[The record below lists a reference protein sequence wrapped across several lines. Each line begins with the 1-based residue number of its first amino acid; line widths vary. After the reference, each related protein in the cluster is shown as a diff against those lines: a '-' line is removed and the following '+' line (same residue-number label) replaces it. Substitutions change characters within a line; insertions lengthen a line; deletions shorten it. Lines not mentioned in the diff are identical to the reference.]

1 MQPNMDYKLASLLK
15 DERIYI
21 KPLLRA
27 FIIAGLFIVL
37 SIFYIFISGQIAYQ
51 SADSATNLHKY
62 ESIKGII
69 YVSVTGLIIFFILFF
84 SFRKIGNYA
93 QTILNNNKALIRNEG
108 QILAGLIAS
117 SLAHDINNLNQIILG
132 NISLISESSSNLFNK
147 EINEIT
153 NASNKLTHLTKN
165 LSSVAGNINSDYRE
179 KVNIV
184 QLIQDIITL
193 SRKYKN
199 VNKCTVI
206 YDLHEDII
214 VSLNSQLFSR
224 VVLNLIINA
233 ADSIEANGVIVIK
246 LSKAKNEIVFEISD
260 NGCGIPANLQKKI
273 FEPFYTSKQNGTGLG
288 LVSVKVFV
296 QEHKGDVAVSKS
308 ELGGTSFTIKIPV
321 SDQEI

>member
-1 MQPNMDYKLASLLK
+1 MLPNMDYKLDSLLK

-27 FIIAGLFIVL
+27 SVIAGLFIIL
-37 SIFYIFISGQIAYQ
+37 SISYIFISGQIAFQ
-51 SADSATNLHKY
+51 SADTASNLHKY

-69 YVSVTGLIIFFILFF
+69 YVSLAGLIIFLILFF
-84 SFRKIGNYA
+84 SFKKIGNYA
-93 QTILNNNKALIRNEG
+93 QTIVNNNKTLIRNEG

-132 NISLISESSSNLFNK
+132 NISLISESSSYLFNK
-147 EINEIT
+147 EINEIN

-165 LSSVAGNINSDYRE
+165 LSSVAGNINSDFRE

-184 QLIQDIITL
+184 QLIHDVITL
-193 SRKYKN
+193 SKKYKN

-206 YDLHEDII
+206 YDLHENII
-214 VSLNSQLFSR
+214 VSLNSHLFSR

-233 ADSIEANGVIVIK
+233 ADSIETNGVIVIK
-246 LSKAKNEIVFEISD
+246 LSKIKNEIIFEISD
-260 NGCGIPANLQKKI
+260 NGCGIPANQQKKI
-273 FEPFYTSKQNGTGLG
+273 FEPFYTSKQYGTGLG

-296 QEHKGDVAVSKS
+296 QEHKGEITVSKS
-308 ELGGTSFTIKIPV
+308 ELGGTCFTIKIPA
-321 SDQEI
+321 SD